1 MVARYRS
8 AFSFWQFIAMLLFV
22 IVLPSGERFE
32 PFKSIYLVSPLGWF
46 CGPRFE
52 KRIAKPFFEL
62 NLSLF

>member
-32 PFKSIYLVSPLGWF
+32 PFKSIYLVKVRLVGFVDRGSKKGLQ
-46 CGPRFE
+46 
-52 KRIAKPFFEL
+52 
-62 NLSLF
+62 SLFLS